1 MRLFLCCVIMFDSL
15 RIAASTTASFGLIR
29 NASLTIAQ
37 GNTTIIRGT
46 CATCLCALIADPLL
60 FSLNCFP
67 NNLTCEMH
75 SKVDQDKPFTLV
87 DYASSEYYF
96 ITLPTPAVEYLWT
109 FDSTFQDVSG
119 IFNAIPVNESKLL
132 LDIDH

>member
-1 MRLFLCCVIMFDSL
+1 MNLRRIFITFAVISEWRLTE
-15 RIAASTTASFGLIR
+15 STSASFGLIR

-75 SKVDQDKPFTLV
+75 SKMDQDKPFTLM
-87 DYASSEYYF
+87 
-96 ITLPTPAVEYLWT
+96 
-109 FDSTFQDVSG
+109 DSTMKRILFHLLAHTGSG
-119 IFNAIPVNESKLL
+119 ISVDIR
-132 LDIDH
+132 LDIPRPFGNI